1 MSEPDL
7 SAIVP
12 PEKPPSDIP
21 NDRTKAEEQR
31 LIRKAPSAVEREVAS
46 HHAHIS
52 SLHTRIDVHYGEIG
66 SLKDQA
72 RGLRQEVKE
81 LQTTLNS
88 RDVRIKELE
97 VANAYGGCLAF
108 VGNLM
113 MIFGGVAISVAGALP
128 MSDQSK
134 ATLTGAGTSGAV
146 AGLLV
151 VIAVYVIAAMRSWIG
166 HQRS

>member
-1 MSEPDL
+1 VSEPDL

-12 PEKPPSDIP
+12 PEKPPSDVP
-21 NDRTKAEEQR
+21 DEKTKAEEQQ
-31 LIRKAPSAVEREVAS
+31 LNRKPPSAVEREVAS

-52 SLHTRIDVHYGEIG
+52 ALHTRIDVHCGEIG
-66 SLKDQA
+66 SLKDEA

-81 LQTTLNS
+81 LQATLNS

-108 VGNLM
+108 LGNLM

-134 ATLTGAGTSGAV
+134 AAVTGIGTGGAV

-151 VIAVYVIAAMRSWIG
+151 VIAVYGITALRAWIG